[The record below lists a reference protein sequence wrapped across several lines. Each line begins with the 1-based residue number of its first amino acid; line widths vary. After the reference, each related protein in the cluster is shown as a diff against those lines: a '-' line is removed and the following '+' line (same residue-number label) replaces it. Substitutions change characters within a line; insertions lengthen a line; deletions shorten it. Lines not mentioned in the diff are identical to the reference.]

1 MKPCPFCGS
10 VKLNITHS
18 DSGLSAVE
26 CEQCGAAGPLD
37 EEDAPAVER
46 WDQRTAENA
55 RLRAALETI
64 SDGASSFGRW
74 QLIART
80 ALKDAAQSTPAR
92 DTLKADCCTHC
103 LSCAHFDPARSW
115 CSLHRGTTTPDYLC
129 KDFAC
134 ATLKE
139 PNVSD

>member
-46 WDQRTAENA
+46 WDQRTDKAQIKSLMETPNIIPSVSGSPFA
-55 RLRAALETI
+55 VNPELINEAKCERSRNLSNLWSCLAALSKSAI
-64 SDGASSFGRW
+64 PNP
-74 QLIART
+74 
-80 ALKDAAQSTPAR
+80 QSAIKNPQTP
-92 DTLKADCCTHC
+92 
-103 LSCAHFDPARSW
+103 
-115 CSLHRGTTTPDYLC
+115 
-129 KDFAC
+129 
-134 ATLKE
+134 
-139 PNVSD
+139 